1 MDADAGEP
9 AALRDQ
15 SPITVPIM
23 YLLQVTLLPGQDL
36 GPYYRVTLSVLFVT
50 WRRYIIG
57 TVSGLWSRCV
67 AGSLASTSKEP
78 TRLYSTKK

>member
-50 WRRYIIG
+50 
-57 TVSGLWSRCV
+57 
-67 AGSLASTSKEP
+67 
-78 TRLYSTKK
+78 